1 MSKGRMIINYM
12 EFLMV
17 PSQKLA
23 HCKEDP
29 IYVFPEMK
37 LQGLILNDFNNFDGP
52 DPELENIVYLDLRL

>member
-1 MSKGRMIINYM
+1 MSTGRMIVNYM

-37 LQGLILNDFNNFDGP
+37 LQGLILNDFNNFNGP
-52 DPELENIVYLDLRL
+52 DPELKNI

>member
-1 MSKGRMIINYM
+1 MA
-12 EFLMV
+12 FLTV

-37 LQGLILNDFNNFDGP
+37 LQDLILNDFNNFNGP
-52 DPELENIVYLDLRL
+52 DPELENI

>member
-1 MSKGRMIINYM
+1 MSTGRMIVNYM

-29 IYVFPEMK
+29 IYRLPEMK
-37 LQGLILNDFNNFDGP
+37 LQGLILNDFNNFNGP
-52 DPELENIVYLDLRL
+52 DPD